1 MMVEDDVWIKKS
13 PITVKDEWEMA
24 GWNIKVGNIIP
35 DNIIDSIEQ
44 FSGKQPLTNQ
54 YGCGGGSIF
63 KVSTFLE
70 NYDRVIGWFKDNH
83 DKFQQQYSPLGFM
96 DCYMVVYYMLCG
108 NVAINGLTNV
118 ECEHAAVC
126 DDSDNTIKIDLPD
139 YHLPNNFGGL
149 ELMAPRISDNQYMT
163 KTTTASVETV
173 CLDNFDEHIDFLKMD
188 IEGMEHVALAGAK
201 KVIAKS
207 RPICFVE
214 MYKTD
219 TDAVK
224 KFFKKLDYVAYAVKP
239 DDWIF
244 FPKECKFCIN
254 NTPRIDL

>member
-1 MMVEDDVWIKKS
+1 MISNKIVNSHYGPM
-13 PITVKDEWEMA
+13 
-24 GWNIKVGNIIP
+24 IINAN
-35 DNIIDSIEQ
+35 DQYIGRSIEVYGAWAKEDIDLIVSLLNLLLQ
-44 FSGKQPLTNQ
+44 QKPILTFYDVGANI
-54 YGCGGGSIF
+54 GTHTVALA
-63 KVSTFLE
+63 KTFGE
-70 NYDRVIGWFKDNH
+70 KIRIKSFEA
-83 DKFQQQYSPLGFM
+83 QRQ
-96 DCYMVVYYMLCG
+96 VYYILCG

-118 ECEHAAVC
+118 DCYNLAV
-126 DDSDNTIKIDLPD
+126 SDQSDQILEIRLPD
-139 YHLPNNFGGL
+139 YQMPNNFGGL
-149 ELMAPRISDNQYMT
+149 ELIEPVRSDNQYMT